1 MSTTDRA
8 YRILK
13 GYVSREWDRVKGLER
28 LLAEQELERADQG
41 GPAASQ
47 PSAGTEALPASDPK
61 ARARRIL
68 GVSPDA
74 SFREIHQAFAR
85 LNRRADPK
93 NFPPGS
99 EEAAVAA
106 QLQQRVQWA
115 YRVLSEGVDEREKRF
130 GSLEID

>member
-28 LLAEQELERADQG
+28 LLAEQELEQQPG
-41 GPAASQ
+41 AAV
-47 PSAGTEALPASDPK
+47 PTERVAGSEASVIGDPK
-61 ARARRIL
+61 AQARRIL
-68 GVSPDA
+68 GVSPEA
-74 SFREIHQAFAR
+74 PFREIHQAFAR
-85 LNRRADPK
+85 LSRRADPK
-93 NFPPGS
+93 NFPEGS
-99 EEAAVAA
+99 EEAAIAA
-106 QLQQRVQWA
+106 RLQQKVQWA